1 MMKDKISE
9 QVSAL
14 YDDELNQSEHELLLR
29 RLKQEADLQDA
40 LLRYQIIGD
49 AIRHNL
55 DAAASTSL
63 ASAVSNRIELEDNIS
78 IASNSKKSSRI
89 LKPVAGLAIAAS
101 VAAMAVIG
109 LQDVGDFQ
117 GVQPAPQRV
126 VQVQPQTPV
135 NVLPVASGTH
145 WDKQQPE
152 TERRLN
158 GYLVNHSEYTSSISL
173 QGMINYARIAGYDSK
188 NAQSNK

>member
-1 MMKDKISE
+1 MKDKIGE

-14 YDDELNQSEHELLLR
+14 FDDELDENEHEMLLR
-29 RLKQEADLQDA
+29 RLKQEADLRGA
-40 LLRYQIIGD
+40 LSRYQIIGD
-49 AIRHNL
+49 SIRHNL
-55 DAAASTSL
+55 DVAATTSM
-63 ASAVSNRIELEDNIS
+63 AQTVSSRIEQEENIS
-78 IASNSKKSSRI
+78 TLIASNKSSRI

-109 LQDVGDFQ
+109 LQDMGDFQ
-117 GVQPAPQRV
+117 SVQPVPQRI
-126 VQVQPQTPV
+126 VQVEPQPQV